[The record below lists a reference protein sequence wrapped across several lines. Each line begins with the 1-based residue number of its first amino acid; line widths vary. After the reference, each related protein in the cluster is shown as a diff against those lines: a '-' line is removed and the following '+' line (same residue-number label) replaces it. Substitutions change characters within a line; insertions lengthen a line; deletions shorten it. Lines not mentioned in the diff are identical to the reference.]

1 MRIPVAF
8 DGCFGWLHTP
18 PDGLARDTAVLLCP
32 GILKDAMLAHCSW
45 RLLADRLAE
54 AGYTTLRFDYPG
66 TGDSCDEQVASAGGH
81 WPAWRASIERAADWL
96 KSVSGARRLVLGG
109 LRLGAS
115 LATLTAAQRRDVEG
129 LLLFE
134 PVTNGRTYLRQLV
147 LEAELVN
154 GAPAQR
160 GQGIELRELSLSP
173 STLDDL
179 QKIDL
184 RVAALPARLQ
194 VAVFARTKGRAL
206 DECAEAWRQRG
217 VAVALPGWQGLEPL
231 VHHIIQEDDRL
242 ADFATALAWLKST
255 VPSQTSEEAIA
266 TPLPAQLNPPGCRE
280 EALCFGENGRLFGVL
295 CRPAEGSASKV
306 VIMGN
311 AGRDPHYGAARQ
323 NVALARRLARLGI
336 ASLRMDFVGLGDSIG
351 PAGEEDVL
359 SNVLRVER
367 TPDLRAAIDALQRV
381 GFETFILQG
390 LCSGGYHAFHA
401 ALGDARVEGLILV
414 NLPIFELP
422 RGDVL
427 SYIQHR
433 DNSPLY
439 YLRRLVRPQSWT
451 TLLEGRLDLRGALRG
466 QWGRLRLAVSRRLR
480 RLLERIGLADTVS
493 FAHRSMADL
502 SARGVRTLF
511 LLSPG
516 AGEVDA
522 FAREFGPAG
531 EGLAGFRGAAMRIID
546 VMDHDLVRSAGREI
560 AVKAMVDFAAGRAY
574 LTSCSQLAEL
584 AARFAP

>member
-217 VAVALPGWQGLEPL
+217 VAVAL
-231 VHHIIQEDDRL
+231 
-242 ADFATALAWLKST
+242 
-255 VPSQTSEEAIA
+255 
-266 TPLPAQLNPPGCRE
+266 
-280 EALCFGENGRLFGVL
+280 
-295 CRPAEGSASKV
+295 
-306 VIMGN
+306 
-311 AGRDPHYGAARQ
+311 RQ
-323 NVALARRLARLGI
+323 A
-336 ASLRMDFVGLGDSIG
+336 
-351 PAGEEDVL
+351 
-359 SNVLRVER
+359 
-367 TPDLRAAIDALQRV
+367 
-381 GFETFILQG
+381 
-390 LCSGGYHAFHA
+390 
-401 ALGDARVEGLILV
+401 
-414 NLPIFELP
+414 
-422 RGDVL
+422 
-427 SYIQHR
+427 
-433 DNSPLY
+433 
-439 YLRRLVRPQSWT
+439 
-451 TLLEGRLDLRGALRG
+451 
-466 QWGRLRLAVSRRLR
+466 GRLRDSARLAEEHGSEPDLGGSHCHATAGSAEPARLPGGSAVLR
-480 RLLERIGLADTVS
+480 RKRPS
-493 FAHRSMADL
+493 
-502 SARGVRTLF
+502 VRR
-511 LLSPG
+511 
-516 AGEVDA
+516 AV
-522 FAREFGPAG
+522 PAG
-531 EGLAGFRGAAMRIID
+531 RG
-546 VMDHDLVRSAGREI
+546 
-560 AVKAMVDFAAGRAY
+560 
-574 LTSCSQLAEL
+574 
-584 AARFAP
+584 